1 MADQHDHAQGGAQA
15 TVGAHRLERLP
26 EGAARGSAV
35 RSGVVGFPPL
45 GWEVRVSGPL
55 LGASPERGAEAGR
68 QGREVC
74 PGAAGPLAQQDAAAK
89 GHASEYQYCLR
100 GAPT

>member
-1 MADQHDHAQGGAQA
+1 M
-15 TVGAHRLERLP
+15 ERLS
-26 EGAARGSAV
+26 EGAARGSEV

-45 GWEVRVSGPL
+45 GWELWESGPL
-55 LGASPERGAEAGR
+55 LGASPEQGAEAGR
-68 QGREVC
+68 QGREVSRAL
-74 PGAAGPLAQQDAAAK
+74 PAVAQQDAAAK